1 MHLESNARTGK
12 VNSLTLSDGNLD
24 ARGSLF
30 SVHSNL
36 YGGDDVIFQA
46 GIDEV
51 LISASD
57 VPIAASAGFTLQG
70 SLLSNVIRGDPNHD
84 FR

>member
-1 MHLESNARTGK
+1 MHIESNARTGK
-12 VNSLTLSDGNLD
+12 VNSLTLSEGSFDIRGNLF
-24 ARGSLF
+24 A
-30 SVHSNL
+30 VHSTN
-36 YGGDDVIFQA
+36 GGDEIVFQA

-70 SLLSNVIRGDPNHD
+70 SLISDTIRGDPTHD
-84 FR
+84 LR

>member
-1 MHLESNARTGK
+1 MHIESNARTGK

-24 ARGSLF
+24 VRGRLF
-30 SVHSNL
+30 AVHST
-36 YGGDDVIFQA
+36 YSGDDVIFQA

-57 VPIAASAGFTLQG
+57 VPIAASAGFALQG
-70 SLLSNVIRGDPNHD
+70 SLIANAIRGDPNHD